1 LVSPFVFILSSYH
14 QDSVSSLLSSS
25 WGKAIS
31 QVGKM
36 RNEFGGLTSSHKVAS
51 REVLGCQRQVL
62 TPLTALEVYQALA
75 LPVQDN

>member
-1 LVSPFVFILSSYH
+1 
-14 QDSVSSLLSSS
+14 
-25 WGKAIS
+25 
-31 QVGKM
+31 M